1 MRKMNKTKI
10 GLRLLVM
17 SGLLLLISG
26 CCNGNTTCKTSAKQD
41 DTNEITKA
49 VCVMTPTEGNT
60 ANGIVTFTRTDA
72 GILIVADIK
81 GLSTGKHGFHVHQY
95 GDISKLDGT
104 SAGGH
109 FNPEGVAHAG
119 HGDKVRHVGDFG
131 NIVADENGNAH
142 YEELDTL
149 IAFSGKHNI
158 IGRAIIIHAGE
169 DDLVSQPT
177 GNAGKRAAYGVIG
190 TAK

>member
-1 MRKMNKTKI
+1 MMNKNKT
-10 GLRLLVM
+10 GLKLLVL
-17 SGLLLLISG
+17 SGLFFLMNA
-26 CCNGNTTCKTSAKQD
+26 CCSGNTSNTCSTQD
-41 DTNEITKA
+41 DTNRIIRA

-60 ANGIVTFTRTDA
+60 ANGLVTFTQKDS
-72 GILIVADIK
+72 GILIVADMK
-81 GLSTGKHGFHVHQY
+81 GLSPGKHGFHVHQF

-109 FNPEGVAHAG
+109 FNPEEVAHAG
-119 HGDKVRHVGDFG
+119 HSDEVRHVGDFG

-142 YEELDTL
+142 YEAMDSL
-149 IAFSGKHNI
+149 ISFSGKHNI

-169 DDLVSQPT
+169 DDLASQPT

-190 TAK
+190 IAK